1 MGGVF
6 GGSSTVSVT
15 DKRINSMRIQQSA
28 YGLCQPLVYGK
39 NRVAANMF
47 WYGDFLATAHT
58 TTKKS
63 GGKGGGSVKTKTT
76 TYTYSASMM
85 LGLCENKIR
94 DISTI
99 WRDKEQIVT
108 KAINGT
114 QIKPID
120 QLGFELFDGD
130 YNPVWGYLVSK
141 HPNQALHY
149 PYLGYVACA
158 NYELGGSAVLSNHN
172 FEVISDIT
180 FQSKNLFKSD
190 AVRHNKTV
198 AANGVISYTGHGCTN
213 FLPVIPGKKYTLSG
227 RRTRY
232 YYAFFSDA
240 QDSAVISSTLATNS
254 SMPLTITVPAGA
266 KYVVFDLYQSS
277 SMDYSNIQFEK
288 GEVATS
294 YSSYS
299 GSKPDANPADVIE
312 DYVTNPRYGAAPNLD
327 MVNLTEFRDYCAA
340 TGLLISPVFTEQRPA
355 HETIAEIVEAVNCAV
370 VPSPEGL
377 KIRSFGDSAVTGNG
391 STYAPNLTP
400 VYHLTDDDFI
410 GKEEPVRVRRSRDTD
425 AFNHVQIEYA
435 NRFNQYNVET
445 VEAKDQANIEMFGLR
460 TQDPVKYDFF
470 CEPKI
475 ARHAAQLLL
484 QRRLYVRNE
493 YEFQLGWKYCLLEP
507 MDIVTITDESLGL
520 DQFPVRITRVEE
532 DEDGLLT
539 ITAEEL
545 AVGSRSA
552 VEYDLQSSNGYQGG
566 NEEPGNVNAPVIFE
580 PPLDLTG
587 GKNQLWIAASG
598 GLNWGGCT
606 VWVSLDNETYEA
618 IGTIYGSA
626 RYGTLVS
633 AINASVSSMQVQL
646 NTSSQLFS
654 GTLEEA
660 QVDATLCRVG
670 EEFFSYVN
678 ANLDGSGLYTLS
690 GALRGRYGQAIA
702 HNASEPFVRID
713 RAIFEYDFN
722 PNMIGKQIYLKF
734 TSFNG
739 LEQKEET
746 LDEVAAYDYTVTGGT
761 PPSVKGLSLQ
771 SAFVGTSFKVQ
782 WQATAG
788 ATGYVVQIRSG
799 GVLLRTVETTNT
811 DYSYS
816 MEEAKIDGVQRAYT
830 IRVASKNG
838 SITSSF
844 SELNI
849 NNAAPPALT
858 SVYTSAAETSIT
870 VTWIPSEVPDLK
882 DYQVWISTTQGFDPE
897 TTTPR
902 WTGTENACMITGLSS
917 TTIYY
922 IRVAARDVWKQT
934 SWNYSAEITQVTADG

>member
-6 GGSSTVSVT
+6 GGGSTVSVT

-85 LGLCENKIR
+85 LGLCENKIK
-94 DISTI
+94 DIGTI
-99 WRDKEQIVT
+99 WRDKEQVVT
-108 KAINGT
+108 KAENGI

-180 FQSKNLFKSD
+180 FSE
-190 AVRHNKTV
+190 
-198 AANGVISYTGHGCTN
+198 
-213 FLPVIPGKKYTLSG
+213 
-227 RRTRY
+227 
-232 YYAFFSDA
+232 
-240 QDSAVISSTLATNS
+240 
-254 SMPLTITVPAGA
+254 
-266 KYVVFDLYQSS
+266 
-277 SMDYSNIQFEK
+277 SNH
-288 GEVATS
+288 
-294 YSSYS
+294 
-299 GSKPDANPADVIE
+299 DANPADVIK
-312 DYVTNPRYGAAPNLD
+312 DYVTNPRYGAAPGLHMAD
-327 MVNLTEFRDYCAA
+327 LTEFRDYCTT
-340 TGLLISPVFTEQRPA
+340 TGLFISPVFTEQRPA

-391 STYAPNLTP
+391 STYIPNLTP
-400 VYHLTDDDFI
+400 VYHLTDEDFI

-702 HNASEPFVRID
+702 HNPSEPFVRID

-882 DYQVWISTTQGFDPE
+882 DYQVWVSTTQGFDPE
-897 TTTPR
+897 TTAPR

>member
-1 MGGVF
+1 MGGIF
-6 GGSSTVSVT
+6 GGGSTVSVE

-47 WYGDFLATAHT
+47 WYGDFNATAHT

-94 DISTI
+94 DIGTI
-99 WRDKEQIVT
+99 WRDKEQLVT
-108 KAINGT
+108 KAVNGV
-114 QIKPID
+114 QAKPIE
-120 QLGFELFDGD
+120 QLGFELFDGE

-158 NYELGGSAVLSNHN
+158 NYELGGSASLSNHN

-180 FQSKNLFKSD
+180 FSE
-190 AVRHNKTV
+190 
-198 AANGVISYTGHGCTN
+198 TN
-213 FLPVIPGKKYTLSG
+213 H
-227 RRTRY
+227 
-232 YYAFFSDA
+232 
-240 QDSAVISSTLATNS
+240 
-254 SMPLTITVPAGA
+254 
-266 KYVVFDLYQSS
+266 
-277 SMDYSNIQFEK
+277 
-288 GEVATS
+288 
-294 YSSYS
+294 
-299 GSKPDANPADVIE
+299 DANPADVIE

-340 TGLLISPVFTEQRPA
+340 TGLLISPGFTEQRPA

-391 STYAPNLTP
+391 STYVPNLTP
-400 VYHLTDDDFI
+400 VYHLTDDDFMNRD
-410 GKEEPVRVRRSRDTD
+410 EPVLVRRSRDTD

-493 YEFQLGWKYCLLEP
+493 YELQLGWKYCLLEP

-520 DQFPVRITRVEE
+520 NQFPVRITRVEE

-580 PPLDLTG
+580 PSLDLTG

-633 AINASVSSMQVQL
+633 AISANATSLQVQL
-646 NTSSQLFS
+646 NTTSQLFS

-670 EEFFSYVN
+670 EEFFSYVD

-690 GALRGRYGQAIA
+690 GALRGRYGQAA
-702 HNASEPFVRID
+702 VHSAGDPFVRID
-713 RAIFEYDFN
+713 RAIFEHEFN
-722 PNMIGKQIYLKF
+722 PNMVGKQIYLKF

-739 LEQKEET
+739 LEQKEES
-746 LDEVAAYDYTVTGGT
+746 LDEVTAYEYTVTGGT

-782 WQATAG
+782 WQAIAG

-799 GVLLRTVETTNT
+799 GVLLREVQTTNT

-816 MEEAKIDGVQRAYT
+816 MEEAKIDGIQRAYT
-830 IRVASKNG
+830 VRVASKNG
-838 SITSSF
+838 AIVSAF
-844 SELNI
+844 SELNVS
-849 NNAAPPALT
+849 NAAPPALT
-858 SVYTSAAETSIT
+858 NVYTSAAETSIT

-897 TTTPR
+897 TTAAR

>member
-1 MGGVF
+1 MGGIF
-6 GGSSTVSVT
+6 GGGSTVSVT

-47 WYGDFLATAHT
+47 WYGDFKATAHT
-58 TTKKS
+58 TTTKS

-94 DISTI
+94 DIGTI
-99 WRDKEQIVT
+99 WRDKEQLVT
-108 KAINGT
+108 KSLNGV
-114 QIKPID
+114 QAKPIE
-120 QLGFELFDGD
+120 QLGFELFDGE

-158 NYELGGSAVLSNHN
+158 NYELGGSASLSNHN

-180 FQSKNLFKSD
+180 FSE
-190 AVRHNKTV
+190 
-198 AANGVISYTGHGCTN
+198 
-213 FLPVIPGKKYTLSG
+213 
-227 RRTRY
+227 
-232 YYAFFSDA
+232 
-240 QDSAVISSTLATNS
+240 
-254 SMPLTITVPAGA
+254 
-266 KYVVFDLYQSS
+266 
-277 SMDYSNIQFEK
+277 SNH
-288 GEVATS
+288 
-294 YSSYS
+294 
-299 GSKPDANPADVIE
+299 DANPADVIE
-312 DYVTNPRYGAAPNLD
+312 DYVTNPRYGAAPGLD
-327 MVNLTEFRDYCAA
+327 MADLAEFRDYCTA
-340 TGLLISPVFTEQRPA
+340 TGLFISPVFTEQRPA
-355 HETIAEIVEAVNCAV
+355 HETIAEIVDAVNCAV

-391 STYAPNLTP
+391 ATYTPNLSP
-400 VYHLTDDDFI
+400 VYHLTDDDFMNRD
-410 GKEEPVRVRRSRDTD
+410 EPVLVRRSRDTD

-580 PPLDLTG
+580 PSLDLTNG
-587 GKNQLWIAASG
+587 ENQLWIAASG

-633 AINASVSSMQVQL
+633 AISANATSMQVQL
-646 NTSSQLFS
+646 NTTSQLFS

-670 EEFFSYVN
+670 EEFFSYVE
-678 ANLDGSGLYTLS
+678 ANLDGSGLYTLRDV
-690 GALRGRYGQAIA
+690 LRGRYGEATT
-702 HNASEPFVRID
+702 HNAGEPFVRID
-713 RAIFEYDFN
+713 RAIFKYEFN
-722 PNMIGKQIYLKF
+722 PNMIGKQVYLKF
-734 TSFNG
+734 ASFNG

-746 LDEVAAYDYTVTGGT
+746 LDEVAAYDYTITGGT
-761 PPSVKGLSLQ
+761 PPTVKGLSLQ
-771 SAFVGTSFKVQ
+771 SPFVGTSFKVQ

-799 GVLLRTVETTNT
+799 GVLLREVQTTNT

-816 MEEAKIDGVQRAYT
+816 MEEAKIDGIQRAYT
-830 IRVASKNG
+830 VRVASKNG
-838 SITSSF
+838 SLISGF

-849 NNAAPPALT
+849 SNAAPPALT

-882 DYQVWISTTQGFDPE
+882 DYQVWVSTTQGFDPE
-897 TTTPR
+897 TTAPR

-934 SWNYSAEITQVTADG
+934 SWNYSAELTQVTADG

>member
-108 KAINGT
+108 KAINGI

-180 FQSKNLFKSD
+180 FSE
-190 AVRHNKTV
+190 
-198 AANGVISYTGHGCTN
+198 
-213 FLPVIPGKKYTLSG
+213 
-227 RRTRY
+227 
-232 YYAFFSDA
+232 
-240 QDSAVISSTLATNS
+240 
-254 SMPLTITVPAGA
+254 
-266 KYVVFDLYQSS
+266 
-277 SMDYSNIQFEK
+277 SNH
-288 GEVATS
+288 
-294 YSSYS
+294 
-299 GSKPDANPADVIE
+299 DANPADVIK
-312 DYVTNPRYGAAPNLD
+312 DYVTNPRYGAAPGLHMAD
-327 MVNLTEFRDYCAA
+327 LTEFRDYCTA
-340 TGLLISPVFTEQRPA
+340 TGLFISPVFTEQRPA

-391 STYAPNLTP
+391 STYIPNLTP
-400 VYHLTDDDFI
+400 VYHLTDEDFI

-507 MDIVTITDESLGL
+507 MDIVTIIDESLGL

-897 TTTPR
+897 TTAPR

>member
-108 KAINGT
+108 KAINGI

-180 FQSKNLFKSD
+180 FSE
-190 AVRHNKTV
+190 
-198 AANGVISYTGHGCTN
+198 
-213 FLPVIPGKKYTLSG
+213 
-227 RRTRY
+227 
-232 YYAFFSDA
+232 
-240 QDSAVISSTLATNS
+240 
-254 SMPLTITVPAGA
+254 
-266 KYVVFDLYQSS
+266 
-277 SMDYSNIQFEK
+277 SNH
-288 GEVATS
+288 
-294 YSSYS
+294 
-299 GSKPDANPADVIE
+299 DANPADVIK
-312 DYVTNPRYGAAPNLD
+312 DYVTNPRYGAAPGLHMAD
-327 MVNLTEFRDYCAA
+327 LTEFRDYCTA
-340 TGLLISPVFTEQRPA
+340 TGLFISPVFTEQRPA

-391 STYAPNLTP
+391 STYIPNLTP
-400 VYHLTDDDFI
+400 VYHLTDEDFI

-702 HNASEPFVRID
+702 HNPSEPFVRID

-882 DYQVWISTTQGFDPE
+882 DYQVWVSTTQGFDPE
-897 TTTPR
+897 TTAPR